1 MSTDRWPHFRLYL
14 RWLVSRWAG
23 GRTPCCLFAVE
34 PSGHSPRGEEYMKVL
49 LFACKLSHSYVD
61 YKVDPVPAFHCP
73 PLQYY
78 HIDHLTALSQPTPHD
93 EHKYR
98 LQFIRP
104 CVQTR

>member
-14 RWLVSRWAG
+14 RWLVSRWVS

-61 YKVDPVPAFHCP
+61 YKVDPVPAFHCR
-73 PLQYY
+73 
-78 HIDHLTALSQPTPHD
+78 
-93 EHKYR
+93 KR
-98 LQFIRP
+98 LW
-104 CVQTR
+104 VL